1 MRPQPVGNG
10 TSSCHTVRLEKTTL
24 SGSCVVLFKNLFLV
38 PLRLAVGWGAYSRS
52 LSLIAVVML
61 VLLRVT
67 IGWHFYSEGVEKYQS
82 GNWDAKPF
90 FANAK
95 GPFAN
100 HFREL
105 VWDHDGQVRLAYQKT
120 KTGIEPSEEVKLHFA
135 IFRDRV
141 KDHYGFAKDQ
151 VSKAQ
156 QNYARA
162 IEQLRYSYTNHQDT
176 ITEFRLG
183 LDRLKKLDSDQRR
196 AGVASLSG
204 QTETVRSELNQKIA
218 PVLQEIDDIWS
229 TYEQAQNRLATVE
242 QATQRKPLRLGVIHR
257 QAMDTKTI
265 NQIVPYFDMAIGI
278 CLILGLFTPV
288 AALAAAG
295 FLGSVFL
302 SQYPPSTG
310 PNSTMYQ
317 LIESMACLVL
327 ASVGAGRFAGLD
339 FLIHTLTRKLW
350 VVPEE

>member
-1 MRPQPVGNG
+1 M
-10 TSSCHTVRLEKTTL
+10 L
-24 SGSCVVLFKNLFLV
+24 KNFLLV

-52 LSLIAVVML
+52 LSLLATLML
-61 VLLRVT
+61 VILRVT

-82 GNWDAKPF
+82 GTWDAKPF

-95 GPFAN
+95 GPFAE

-105 VWDHDGQVRLAYQKT
+105 VWDHDGQIRLDYQKT
-120 KTGIEPSEEVKLHFA
+120 KEGIKPSETMMLHLA
-135 IFRDRV
+135 AFRDRAAA
-141 KDHYGFAKDQ
+141 HYGFDKKQ
-151 VSKAQ
+151 TSKAQ
-156 QNYARA
+156 ANYIQA
-162 IEQLRYSYTNHQDT
+162 IEQLSYTYADNVET
-176 ITEFRLG
+176 IAEFRLG
-183 LDRLKKLDSDQRR
+183 LDRLKKLDDDERR
-196 AGVASLSG
+196 AGVASLQG
-204 QTETVRSELNQKIA
+204 QTETIRTELNQKIA
-218 PVLQEIDDIWS
+218 PVLKKVDEIWS
-229 TYEQAQNRLATVE
+229 TYEDAQNSLATVE
-242 QATQRKPLRLGVIHR
+242 QATNRSPIKLGVISTGR
-257 QAMDTKTI
+257 MNTKTI

-310 PNSTMYQ
+310 PGSTMYQ

-339 FLIHTLTRKLW
+339 FFIHTLTRKLW
-350 VVPEE
+350 VTPEET